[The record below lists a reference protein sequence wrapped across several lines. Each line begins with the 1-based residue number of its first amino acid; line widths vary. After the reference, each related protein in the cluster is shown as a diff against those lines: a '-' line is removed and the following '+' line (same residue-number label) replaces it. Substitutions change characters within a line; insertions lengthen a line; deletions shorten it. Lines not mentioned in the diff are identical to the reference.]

1 MLKVEVANIR
11 EEAELAKVK
20 LLYGEIEYEE
30 AVEMVKPYIN
40 AVNGK
45 SKSVAKKYNQRPRF
59 VSVKGYLR

>member
-1 MLKVEVANIR
+1 MLKVEAANIR

-40 AVNGK
+40 AVNEK

>member
-1 MLKVEVANIR
+1 MLKVEVANLR

-40 AVNGK
+40 AVNEK
-45 SKSVAKKYNQRPRF
+45 SKSIAKKYNQRPRF

>member
-1 MLKVEVANIR
+1 MFKEEVANLR

-20 LLYGEIEYEE
+20 LLYGEIEYAE

-40 AVNGK
+40 AVNEK
-45 SKSVAKKYNQRPRF
+45 SKSIANKYNQRPKL